1 VYISNQ
7 WSRSLVFYLVNFG
20 DGASSRFMNVE
31 LGFGQTQYSVLASF
45 GFTSLFAVSSLLAG
59 KLSDRIDRA
68 KLTSASCFMWGIA
81 TIAMGFAPSF
91 DVVFALRVL
100 QGLAM
105 GCTTPAAYGL
115 LADLFPANLRSTA
128 NSLFAS
134 GIYLGGGL
142 SSFSSLLVAS
152 LGWRG
157 TSIVAG
163 SVTLL
168 ASAVSLVVL
177 KDPKRSTKGSL
188 EPPNAADA
196 LIAGESL
203 TASMRS
209 IFSSTPVR
217 FLFLA
222 AAFRMCAGF
231 SIGVW
236 AAPFFRER
244 FPADQATYALL
255 NAGVVAV
262 GGFLSSFAGGKI
274 SDALKAKSSD
284 PGARAWVVAVS
295 CALAVPAWLS
305 VVRAGSFS
313 MAMGCLFIEYLVAEM
328 WYGPS
333 VSILQVR
340 CWLG

>member
-1 VYISNQ
+1 MYISNQ
-7 WSRSLVFYLVNFG
+7 WSRSLIFYLVNFG
-20 DGASSRFMNVE
+20 GGASAHFINVD
-31 LGFGQTQYSVLASF
+31 LGFGKSQYGVLASF
-45 GFTSLFAVSSLLAG
+45 GFTSLFALSSLLAG

-68 KLTSASCFMWGIA
+68 KLTSASCFIWGLA
-81 TIAMGFAPSF
+81 TIGMGFAPSF
-91 DVVFALRVL
+91 EVVFALRVL

-142 SSFSSLLVAS
+142 SSLSSLLVTS

-157 TSIVAG
+157 TSKLAG

-168 ASAVSLVVL
+168 ASFISLTTL
-177 KDPKRSTKGSL
+177 RDPKRVVPGTSSEL
-188 EPPNAADA
+188 ASSADA
-196 LIAGESL
+196 LVAEESL
-203 TASMRS
+203 LSTIRAIMASAS
-209 IFSSTPVR
+209 VR

-236 AAPFFRER
+236 AAPFFREQ
-244 FPADQATYALL
+244 FPAHQATYAML
-255 NAGVVAV
+255 NAGVVVA

-274 SDALKAKSSD
+274 SDTLKAKSSD
-284 PGARAWVVAVS
+284 PGARTWLLATS

-305 VVRAGSFS
+305 VVRAGSFL

-333 VSILQVR
+333 VSILQVWR
-340 CWLG
+340 

>member
-1 VYISNQ
+1 
-7 WSRSLVFYLVNFG
+7 
-20 DGASSRFMNVE
+20 MNID
-31 LGFGQTQYSVLASF
+31 LGFGKSQYGVLASF
-45 GFTSLFAVSSLLAG
+45 GFTSLFAFSSLLAG
-59 KLSDRIDRA
+59 KLSDQIDRA
-68 KLTSASCFMWGIA
+68 KLTSFSCCIWGLA
-81 TIAMGFAPSF
+81 TIGMGFAPSF
-91 DVVFALRVL
+91 EVVFALRVL

-142 SSFSSLLVAS
+142 SSLSSLLVTS

-157 TSIVAG
+157 TSKFAG

-168 ASAVSLVVL
+168 ASFISIITLRDPKEKSHGNLSEPSNETEAFVAEESLVT
-177 KDPKRSTKGSL
+177 SISSIMSS
-188 EPPNAADA
+188 AA
-196 LIAGESL
+196 
-203 TASMRS
+203 
-209 IFSSTPVR
+209 VR

-236 AAPFFRER
+236 AAPFFREQ
-244 FPADQATYALL
+244 FPAHQATYAML
-255 NAGVVAV
+255 NAGVVVV

-274 SDALKAKSSD
+274 SDSLKSKSGD
-284 PGARAWVVAVS
+284 PGARTWLLATS

-305 VVRAGSFS
+305 VVWAGSFS
-313 MAMGCLFIEYLVAEM
+313 MAMGCLFVEYLVAEM

-333 VSILQVR
+333 VSILQV
-340 CWLG
+340 

>member
-1 VYISNQ
+1 
-7 WSRSLVFYLVNFG
+7 
-20 DGASSRFMNVE
+20 MNID
-31 LGFGQTQYSVLASF
+31 LGFGKSQYGVLASF
-45 GFTSLFAVSSLLAG
+45 GFTSLFAFSSLLAG
-59 KLSDRIDRA
+59 KLSDQIDRA
-68 KLTSASCFMWGIA
+68 KLTSVSCCIWGFA
-81 TIAMGFAPSF
+81 TIGMGFAPSF
-91 DVVFALRVL
+91 EVVFALRVL

-142 SSFSSLLVAS
+142 SSLSSLLVTS

-157 TSIVAG
+157 TSKFAG

-168 ASAVSLVVL
+168 ASFISLITLRDPKEKSHGNLSEPSNATEAFVAEESLV
-177 KDPKRSTKGSL
+177 T
-188 EPPNAADA
+188 
-196 LIAGESL
+196 
-203 TASMRS
+203 S
-209 IFSSTPVR
+209 ISSIMSSATVR

-236 AAPFFRER
+236 AAPFFREQ
-244 FPADQATYALL
+244 FPTHQATYAML
-255 NAGVVAV
+255 NAGVVVA

-274 SDALKAKSSD
+274 SDSLKAKSGD
-284 PGARAWVVAVS
+284 PGARTWLLATS

-305 VVRAGSFS
+305 VVWAGSFS
-313 MAMGCLFIEYLVAEM
+313 MAMGCLFVEYLVAEM

-333 VSILQVR
+333 VSILQV
-340 CWLG
+340 